1 MTNSN
6 KYLALT
12 ALGFFMTG
20 CTGMT
25 KNQAALVG
33 AAVCGAGGAGA
44 GAAVAHQGVGGKHRN
59 EAVGAAIGLVSGAL
73 ICGGLAYLMT
83 EDPKPKPKPAPPPP
97 PPPPPPKPKP
107 EAKPEAK
114 PAPKPEAKP
123 EAKPAPKPAPKVERT
138 IILDDVL
145 FDFDRSNVKPEAAAI
160 LDRLVAFMKENADK
174 KANLSGHTDNV
185 GTDAYNQ
192 ALSERRT
199 ASVKDYVVGKGVQGT
214 RVSGQG
220 FGESKPIA
228 DNKTAEGRSKN
239 RRVEIKVN

>member
-1 MTNSN
+1 MKLINDAMKEHALLKTMRFSDKVREISGSMTPDELTTFFSRIQSAG
-6 KYLALT
+6 KITYKRSRLASAGSELLPFVMKLQT
-12 ALGFFMTG
+12 LAAS
-20 CTGMT
+20 
-25 KNQAALVG
+25 QASVD
-33 AAVCGAGGAGA
+33 
-44 GAAVAHQGVGGKHRN
+44 
-59 EAVGAAIGLVSGAL
+59 
-73 ICGGLAYLMT
+73 M
-83 EDPKPKPKPAPPPP
+83 PA
-97 PPPPPPKPKP
+97 
-107 EAKPEAK
+107 AK

-145 FDFDRSNVKPEAAAI
+145 FDFDKSNVKPEAAAI
-160 LDRLVAFMKENADK
+160 LDRLVAFMKENSDK

-192 ALSERRT
+192 ALSERRVS
-199 ASVKDYVVGKGVQGT
+199 SVKDYVVGKGVDGG

>member
-1 MTNSN
+1 MKNN
-6 KYLALT
+6 RYLALT
-12 ALGFFMTG
+12 ALGFFLTG
-20 CTGMT
+20 CAGMT

-33 AAVCGAGGAGA
+33 ASVCGAMGAGGGA
-44 GAAVAHQGVGGKHRN
+44 VLAHQGINGRQRN
-59 EAVGAAIGLVSGAL
+59 EFAGAAIGAVSGAL
-73 ICGGLAYLMT
+73 LCGGLAYLIAQ
-83 EDPKPKPKPAPPPP
+83 DPKPAPPPP
-97 PPPPPPKPKP
+97 PPPPAP
-107 EAKPEAK
+107 K

-145 FDFDRSNVKPEAAAI
+145 FDFDKSNIKREAAAI
-160 LDRLVAFMKENADK
+160 LDRLVAFMNQNKDK
-174 KANLSGHTDNV
+174 KANLSGHTDSV
-185 GTDAYNQ
+185 GSDAYNQ
-192 ALSERRT
+192 ALSERRVG
-199 ASVKDYVVGKGVQGT
+199 SVKDYVVKKGVGGD

>member
-1 MTNSN
+1 MKNRN

-25 KNQAALVG
+25 KNQAAISG
-33 AAVCGAGGAGA
+33 AAFCGISAGLGVGLSRDHDQWAAAPAALGGA
-44 GAAVAHQGVGGKHRN
+44 
-59 EAVGAAIGLVSGAL
+59 LL
-73 ICGGLAYLMT
+73 CGGLAYLLT

-97 PPPPPPKPKP
+97 PPPPPPAKKPEAKPAPKP

-145 FDFDRSNVKPEAAAI
+145 FDFDKSNVKPEAAAI